1 MDRTLGC
8 WVTTGRVTAGRVIT
22 GWVILGAAAA
32 LLGGGQARAEIAISA
47 NDAKPKLTDGVV
59 SADPNR
65 VPDNIVILDLKGAL
79 PKVAGEVDNVPTSVI
94 GPPTSVAI
102 TPDES
107 LALVSASTKIDPNDP
122 TKIVSDDTLTVV
134 DLRANPPAVIATLH
148 AGMGASGISINREG
162 SLALVANR
170 DDGTVTV
177 FTISGKTV
185 TPAGKVDTGNPKSGP
200 NHAAIAPNGR
210 FALLTRFGDNRISV
224 LSIDGAKV
232 ELTKRNIFAGLTP
245 DAIEIAP
252 DGSWAAIASAGMGSG
267 DSDTVSL
274 IDLTLAPPRVV
285 DTVTVGQTPE
295 HLTLSPDGKWIA
307 VSVINGSNKP
317 ANSGYFNPD
326 GKIVILR
333 ANHGRLQRIAEAP
346 QGGWCQG
353 VAFSKDGKT
362 LLAGNMVRHS
372 VMVFSWD
379 GRTLRKKG
387 EIPMKGGS
395 AGLRIA
401 GGN

>member
-1 MDRTLGC
+1 MDRTLRR
-8 WVTTGRVTAGRVIT
+8 WVV
-22 GWVILGAAAA
+22 LGATAA

-59 SADPNR
+59 STDPNR
-65 VPDNIVILDLKGAL
+65 SPDNIVILDLKGAL
-79 PKVAGEVDNVPTSVI
+79 PKAVAEVDNVPTSVV

-122 TKIVSDDTLTVV
+122 TKIVPSNTLTVV
-134 DLRANPPAVIATLH
+134 DLQANPPAVIATFE
-148 AGMGASGISINREG
+148 AGMGAAGISINKEG
-162 SLALVANR
+162 TLALVANR
-170 DDGTVTV
+170 NDGTVSV

-200 NHAAIAPNGR
+200 NHAAIAPNGK
-210 FALLTRFGDNRISV
+210 FALLTRFGDHMTSV

-232 ELTKRNIFAGLTP
+232 KLTQRNIYAGLAP

-252 DGSWAAIASAGMGSG
+252 DGSWAAMANIGMGSG
-267 DSDTVSL
+267 DADTVSL

-285 DTVTVGQTPE
+285 DTVTVGQSPE
-295 HLTLSPDGKWIA
+295 HLTISPDGKWIA
-307 VSVINGSNKP
+307 VSVQNGSNRP

-326 GKIVILR
+326 GKVVILR
-333 ANHGRLQRIAEAP
+333 VDNGRLRRIAEAP
-346 QGGWCQG
+346 QGGWPQG

-362 LLAGNMVRHS
+362 LLAGNMTRHS
-372 VMVFSWD
+372 VLVFSWD
-379 GRTLRKKG
+379 GKTLKKKG

-395 AGLRIA
+395 AALRIA